1 MPKKVKQETL
11 NGRLFILNRMK
22 YVISE
27 RQYGL
32 LIEQSAVLSQFYDKN
47 TENWARENPHAA
59 MTITALAT
67 SFLPGVG
74 LYIASGIGFAEAKMF
89 YDEGDKTTAALTA
102 VFSILPLIG
111 SIVLKI
117 PGVKQLGTKG
127 MAALASKLK
136 SGGQLTKTEL
146 EVADGIA
153 KNSKL
158 IESEVKSLSSKLS
171 PNIKQIEKLKPKY
184 IKRFGQQ
191 SYDNQ
196 LGKFLKNEINVDEFI
211 NTLSSGKKTGLVQ
224 GVKGVVMS
232 ADEISKITDMAQ
244 KVANGQKTN
253 GILKIKVGDSV
264 EDVLVNFVNVND
276 DTIASA
282 GLTSDWG
289 KKLTLNVKNLPKNV
303 EDIKRVIYHEITH
316 MKDPAPQFMKQ
327 NTKTGK
333 YYVSGSGTQFAD
345 EASELM
351 NKAKQIQQNTP
362 KGQKLPKEYYDLKN
376 RAEKLFSK
384 YEYSPSE
391 RLANNQM
398 IFNSIPDK
406 INSVIKNYS
415 SRYGKKKA
423 VEVLNS
429 ILTFLKG
436 GGGNIDD
443 VIGARQVEYINNLK
457 KVDLK
462 KYNDLIKKIFQEVEN
477 VKAQL

>member
-1 MPKKVKQETL
+1 
-11 NGRLFILNRMK
+11 
-22 YVISE
+22 
-27 RQYGL
+27 
-32 LIEQSAVLSQFYDKN
+32 
-47 TENWARENPHAA
+47 
-59 MTITALAT
+59 
-67 SFLPGVG
+67 
-74 LYIASGIGFAEAKMF
+74 
-89 YDEGDKTTAALTA
+89 
-102 VFSILPLIG
+102 
-111 SIVLKI
+111 
-117 PGVKQLGTKG
+117 
-127 MAALASKLK
+127 
-136 SGGQLTKTEL
+136 
-146 EVADGIA
+146 
-153 KNSKL
+153 
-158 IESEVKSLSSKLS
+158 
-171 PNIKQIEKLKPKY
+171 
-184 IKRFGQQ
+184 
-191 SYDNQ
+191 
-196 LGKFLKNEINVDEFI
+196 
-211 NTLSSGKKTGLVQ
+211 
-224 GVKGVVMS
+224 
-232 ADEISKITDMAQ
+232 
-244 KVANGQKTN
+244 
-253 GILKIKVGDSV
+253 
-264 EDVLVNFVNVND
+264 VNFVNVND

-303 EDIKRVIYHEITH
+303 EDIKRIIYHEITH
-316 MKDPAPQFMKQ
+316 MKDPAPQFIRQ

-351 NKAKQIQQNTP
+351 SKAKQIQQNTP

-436 GGGNIDD
+436 GGGNIDN

-457 KVDLK
+457 KVDLN
-462 KYNDLIKKIFQEVEN
+462 KYNDLIKKIYQEVEN
-477 VKAQL
+477 VKTQL

>member
-1 MPKKVKQETL
+1 M
-11 NGRLFILNRMK
+11 FILNRMK
-22 YVISE
+22 YIITESQYRIISE
-27 RQYGL
+27 QFETMPGTSTRVAQT
-32 LIEQSAVLSQFYDKN
+32 LIGKGG
-47 TENWARENPHAA
+47 RP
-59 MTITALAT
+59 MTAHDSLAT
-67 SFLPGVG
+67 AAAVASLFTGGLGYILPIVFGTADAG
-74 LYIASGIGFAEAKMF
+74 LYFS
-89 YDEGDKTTAALTA
+89 EGDTKTASVVGGL
-102 VFSILPLIG
+102 SLLPFVG
-111 SIVLKI
+111 KVVSKI
-117 PGVKQLGTKG
+117 PGVKELGTKG
-127 MAALASKLK
+127 MALLANKLSSGTKLTNLESQVVKGISENKALITQELETASTKLK
-136 SGGQLTKTEL
+136 P
-146 EVADGIA
+146 VA
-153 KNSKL
+153 
-158 IESEVKSLSSKLS
+158 ESIQS
-171 PNIKQIEKLKPKY
+171 LKPKY
-184 IKRFGQQ
+184 ISKFGQQ
-191 SYDNQ
+191 AYDVQ
-196 LGKFLKNEINVDEFI
+196 LGKFLRNEIGKDDFI
-211 NTLSSGKKTGLVQ
+211 KILSSNKKSAVVQ

-244 KVANGQKTN
+244 KVANGQKAN

-264 EDVLVNFVNVND
+264 EDVVVNFVNVND

-316 MKDPAPQFMKQ
+316 MKDPTPQFMKQ
-327 NTKTGK
+327 NPKTGK

-351 NKAKQIQQNTP
+351 SKAKQIQQNTP

-436 GGGNIDD
+436 GGGNIDN